1 MLGAGRNLVPRSAR
15 SLHVSGSRLGFKAS
29 DLEFNLDPNAATPPA
44 NFHSSEFLQDLPFG
58 SFQTPH
64 MLHID
69 YTSKDGWGKPRI
81 EASKPLTIP
90 CGSGALHYGMQVFEG
105 MKAYH
110 QKEQGRNVMFRPDM
124 NAKRFINS
132 SRAVALPT
140 NFDPNEL
147 VECIRQ
153 LLLVESAWVPKND
166 MGSCY
171 IRPTH
176 IATNSS
182 LGVASPDASKI
193 FVMLTPVGPYFKT
206 GLNPVDLLAD
216 PKYIRAWPGG
226 TGQAKCGGNYG
237 PTIPIQKMAADDTG
251 CSQVIWLFN
260 DGHKDGPLI
269 TEVGTMNFILMWH
282 RESDGKIEM
291 VTPPLDEPEGS
302 RQRDF
307 ILPGVTRD
315 SLLGLARSWGE
326 FEVSERSLRWGE
338 FKRALREKRVIE
350 AFGAGTA
357 CVVQPIGRFL
367 DKTENPEGEWLDIP
381 SEEQIYRKK
390 FYDALV
396 GIQTHGLTPPASDWI
411 VEC

>member
-1 MLGAGRNLVPRSAR
+1 MLGRACGLPKRVLSSSAVRST
-15 SLHVSGSRLGFKAS
+15 FKAS
-29 DLEFNLDPNAATPPA
+29 DLKINLDPNAAAPVD
-44 NFHSSEFLQDLPFG
+44 NFHSNEFLMDLPFG
-58 SFQTPH
+58 TYQTPH

-69 YTSKDGWGKPRI
+69 YADGAWGTPRI
-81 EASKPLTIP
+81 EASTNLSLPAAAG
-90 CGSGALHYGMQVFEG
+90 CLHYGMQVFEG

-110 QKEQGRNVMFRPDM
+110 QEKHDRFVMFRPDM
-124 NAKRFINS
+124 NAKRFMNS
-132 SRAVALPT
+132 SRAVALPD
-140 NFDPNEL
+140 NFDPDEL

-153 LLLVESAWVPKND
+153 LIKLDSAYIPKNPN
-166 MGSCY
+166 GSLY

-182 LGVASPDASKI
+182 LGVAAPNKSKI

-237 PTIPIQKMAADDTG
+237 PTIPIQKMAMDTTG
-251 CSQVIWLFN
+251 CSQVIWLFD

-269 TEVGTMNFILMWH
+269 TEVGTMNFMLMWH

-315 SLLGLARSWGE
+315 SLLGLAREWGE
-326 FEVSERSLRWGE
+326 FEVTERSLRWGE
-338 FKRALREKRVIE
+338 FKRALKEGRVIE

-357 CVVQPIGRFL
+357 VVVQPIGRFL

-381 SEEQIYRKK
+381 CEDVYRRK

-396 GIQTHGLTPPASDWI
+396 GIQTHGDDPPHENWI

>member
-1 MLGAGRNLVPRSAR
+1 MLRHITKRTFTATAARNS
-15 SLHVSGSRLGFKAS
+15 FKAS
-29 DLEFNLDPNAATPPA
+29 DLELNIDPNAASPPE
-44 NFHSSEFLQDLPFG
+44 NFHSSEFLQNLPFG
-58 SFQTPH
+58 AYQTPH

-69 YTSKDGWGKPRI
+69 WTAAGGWGKPRI

-90 CGSGALHYGMQVFEG
+90 AASGSLHYGMQVFEG
-105 MKAYH
+105 MKAYY
-110 QKEQGRNVMFRPDM
+110 QEKGNRNVMFRPDM

-132 SRAVALPT
+132 SQAVALPT
-140 NFDPNEL
+140 DFCPDEL
-147 VECIRQ
+147 VKCIRE
-153 LLLVESAWVPKND
+153 LLIVDSAFVPKNAL
-166 MGSCY
+166 GSCY

-182 LGVASPDASKI
+182 LGVAPPDSSKI

-237 PTIPIQKMAADDTG
+237 PTIPIQKMAMDTTG
-251 CSQVIWLFN
+251 CSQVIWLFD

-269 TEVGTMNFILMWH
+269 TEVGTMNFMLMWH
-282 RESDGKIEM
+282 RESDGKLELI
-291 VTPPLDEPEGS
+291 TPPLDEPVGS

-326 FEVSERSLRWGE
+326 FEVSEKSLRWGE
-338 FKRALREKRVIE
+338 FKRALKEKRVVE

-367 DKTENPEGEWLDIP
+367 DKTENPEGEWLEIP
-381 SEEQIYRKK
+381 CEEQLYRRK

-396 GIQTHGLTPPASDWI
+396 GIQTHGATPPSEDWI
-411 VEC
+411 IEF